1 MDVGLIKQN
10 CKSHALRMLNLYL
23 LMYADDMVL
32 LSESIH
38 EIQKMI
44 DVVNL
49 YSNEYDLYINM
60 SKTKIVIFRNR
71 CNCKPEEKW
80 FLNGSHIELCNEFMY
95 LGILFYFNGKFVQ
108 TQKGLSDHE
117 ERQFLVYLI
126 KYKMI
131 VTTTKH
137 FYHCLIHM

>member
-1 MDVGLIKQN
+1 
-10 CKSHALRMLNLYL
+10 
-23 LMYADDMVL
+23 MYADEMVL
-32 LSESIH
+32 FSESIH
-38 EIQKMI
+38 ELKKMI

-49 YSNEYDLYINM
+49 YSNEYDLYMINM

-71 CNCKPEEKW
+71 GNCKPEEKW
-80 FLNGSHIELCNEFMY
+80 FLNGNHIELCNEFIY

-108 TQKGLSDHE
+108 TQKDCQIKE

-131 VTTTKH
+131 VTTMKH
-137 FYHCLIHM
+137 FYHCLILM